1 MELLELT
8 IQEALEQCAAK
19 PLKLNGAEKRL
30 QNFLRKGRIDNGDV
44 YNALKKDLLTIYET
58 CEFKTDEDDVVLKG
72 KNRRIL
78 VGKKR
83 NQQVKRFD
91 GRGNNGASREES
103 RKILDEHIF
112 GTIVK
117 LEPKY
122 WNYEKDTVEITTTEL
137 IQHYALINPNGIE
150 HKKILK
156 IINDNILGESKLVY
170 AHQITEYIRGYIRD
184 TNRNIL
190 TSSLNALEKSDRI
203 ILSFR
208 YFVADKTGNN
218 EVDEFGYT
226 VMKAQIES
234 EIDDF
239 NYRNNTRYTLNAYQK
254 MRAKEKRFRKEEERD
269 FLEHMEKKCDIHVYK
284 KNVIRI
290 LNKESVKVAP
300 ELSTQVYSDI
310 LLKRVKAHYIEASST
325 LDGSFFERYR
335 SFILAKVIEGYD
347 VELPDWCLKY
357 FGRYSGGFGQ
367 VTFHEDLLTEEEKR
381 AIGLIIDSPYSEE
394 EIKTQLPF

>member
-1 MELLELT
+1 MELTTLEA
-8 IQEALEQCAAK
+8 IRYCIDEGIE
-19 PLKLNGAEKRL
+19 GAEKRL
-30 QNFLRKGRIDNGDV
+30 QSYERRGRIDNSSV
-44 YNALKKDLLTIYET
+44 LEALVKDLLTIHVT
-58 CEFKTDEDDVVLKG
+58 CEFKTGEEGEILKG
-72 KNRRIL
+72 KKRRFLLGEKRSERAERLDNRRSNRAI
-78 VGKKR
+78 
-83 NQQVKRFD
+83 
-91 GRGNNGASREES
+91 RGED
-103 RKILDEHIF
+103 RKLLDEHIF
-112 GTIVK
+112 STIVK

-122 WNYEKDTVEITTTEL
+122 WNYERDTVEITTTEL

-156 IINDNILGESKLVY
+156 IINKHIAGESKLVY
-170 AHQITEYIRGYIRD
+170 AHSVTEYIRAYIRD

-203 ILSFR
+203 ILSYR

-226 VMKAQIES
+226 AMKGLIES

-239 NYRNNTRYTLNAYQK
+239 NHRHSTRYTLNAFQK
-254 MRAKEKRFRKEEERD
+254 MRSKERRFRKEKERA
-269 FLEHMEKKCDIHVYK
+269 FLEHMEKNCDILVYR

-310 LLKRVKAHYIEASST
+310 LLKRVKTHYVEASST

-347 VELPDWCLKY
+347 VELPDWCLEY

-367 VTFHEDLLTEEEKR
+367 VIFHEDLLTEEEKT
-381 AIGLIIDSPYSEE
+381 AVGLIAASSYSED
-394 EIKTQLPF
+394 EIEAQMPF

>member
-1 MELLELT
+1 MELTTLEA
-8 IQEALEQCAAK
+8 IQYCIDEGVE
-19 PLKLNGAEKRL
+19 GAEKRL
-30 QNFLRKGRIDNGDV
+30 QSYERRGRIDNSSV
-44 YNALKKDLLTIYET
+44 LEALVKDLLTIHVT
-58 CEFKTDEDDVVLKG
+58 CELKTDEEGEILKG
-72 KNRRIL
+72 KNRRFIL
-78 VGKKR
+78 GQKR
-83 NQQVKRFD
+83 SERAERLD
-91 GRGNNGASREES
+91 GRKNNGANREED
-103 RKILDEHIF
+103 RKLLDEHIF
-112 GTIVK
+112 RIIIK

-122 WNYEKDTVEITTTEL
+122 WNYEKDTVEITTSEL
-137 IQHYALINPNGIE
+137 IQNYALINPNKIE

-156 IINDNILGESKLVY
+156 IIHDNIFGESKLVY

-226 VMKAQIES
+226 AMKAQIES

-239 NYRNNTRYTLNAYQK
+239 NYRSNTRYTLNAYQK
-254 MRAKEKRFRKEEERD
+254 MRAKEKRFCKEKERD
-269 FLEHMEKKCDIHVYK
+269 FLEHMERKCDILVYK

-310 LLKRVKAHYIEASST
+310 LLKRVKAHYIEASSN

-347 VELPDWCLKY
+347 VELPDWCLEY

-367 VTFHEDLLTEEEKR
+367 VTFHEDLLTEEEKE
-381 AIGLIIDSPYSEE
+381 AVGLIAVSPYNEA
-394 EIKTQLPF
+394 EIETQVPF